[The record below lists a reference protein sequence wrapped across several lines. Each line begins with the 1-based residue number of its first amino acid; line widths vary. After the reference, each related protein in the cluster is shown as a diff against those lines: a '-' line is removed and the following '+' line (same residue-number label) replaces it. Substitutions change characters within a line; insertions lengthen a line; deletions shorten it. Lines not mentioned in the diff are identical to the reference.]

1 MVRARGPLDAF
12 AGVVGDA
19 AVALRRRREG
29 RRPYVKLYDEA
40 GDVQVIDPESDQAIE
55 MIEVASTMVDAAFPR
70 ASGRRSE
77 GA

>member
-19 AVALRRRREG
+19 AVALRRRREA
-29 RRPYVKLYDEA
+29 RRPYVKLYDES
-40 GDVQVIDPESDQAIE
+40 GDVHVIDPESDQAAE
-55 MIEVASTMVDAAFPR
+55 MIEVATTMVDASLPR